1 MLLKHE
7 KELNYSVST
16 LIWGKKQEAL
26 VRDFNSCDI
35 ITLWVGCR
43 TPDKIVLIRQ
53 EAK

>member
-1 MLLKHE
+1 MLLKHD

-16 LIWGKKQEAL
+16 LIWGGKQEAL
-26 VRDFNSCDI
+26 VQDFNSCDI
-35 ITLWVGCR
+35 ITPWASCR